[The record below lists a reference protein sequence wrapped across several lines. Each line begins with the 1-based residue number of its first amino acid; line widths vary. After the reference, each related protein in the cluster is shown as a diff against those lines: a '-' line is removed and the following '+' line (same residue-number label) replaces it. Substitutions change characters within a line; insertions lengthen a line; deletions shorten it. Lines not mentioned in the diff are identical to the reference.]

1 MERVRLHRGDKAP
14 EFALPDQDGN
24 TVSPA
29 SLRGSKVVLYFY
41 PAAGTPGCTTEACD
55 FRDNL
60 ASLRSAG
67 YSVVGISPDSPQ
79 RLREWAY
86 QERLVYPLLSDE
98 DHAVHR
104 RYGAW
109 GGKTVDGGTRM
120 GPLRSTFVLDAEGVL
135 EHALYDV
142 KAQEHVAELRR
153 LLGV

>member
-1 MERVRLHRGDKAP
+1 MRRVRLRRGDRAP
-14 EFALPDQDGN
+14 EFALPDQNGD

-29 SLRGSKVVLYFY
+29 SLRGSKVVIYFY

-67 YSVVGISPDSPQ
+67 YAVVGISPDSPQ
-79 RLREWAY
+79 RLREWAR
-86 QERLVYPLLSDE
+86 QERLVYPLLPDE
-98 DHAVHR
+98 DHVVHQ

-109 GGKTVDGGTRM
+109 GEKTVDGRTRT
-120 GPLRSTFVLDAEGVL
+120 GPLRSTFVLDEEGVV

-142 KAQEHVAELRR
+142 NAQGHVAELRK